1 LSYLRTLVT
10 PDRGRWQPMLMG
22 LAVFAIGA
30 FAAVAMQEQPTV
42 SAVLAALALAAWV
55 VGACAMVGY
64 VRWYI
69 AGEME
74 RARRE
79 HGRR

>member
-1 LSYLRTLVT
+1 
-10 PDRGRWQPMLMG
+10 MLMG

-30 FAAVAMQEQPTV
+30 FAAVAAQDQPTV

-69 AGEME
+69 AGEVE

-79 HGRR
+79 NERR